1 MTSERI
7 TEWVPAWPNGTPTA
21 ASTSVSQGQRSIIEA
36 TVLDTFDRRLFRRG
50 QVCVLQRTGKG
61 RGELQLWAA
70 GAARARRSAI
80 WASTAM
86 PRFAWD
92 LDDTDLRSELT
103 PLIDVR
109 ALLPQCRL
117 RRAFLTIPDFPEAV
131 PDGVRLFRVRSTW
144 IPETGRPRLLAERL
158 AVCWD
163 APDDKLGR
171 HFVNELLER
180 GLIAPITEDIW
191 QAALA
196 AAGRLPPAEASGSYP
211 GLAPELRT
219 DVAARRVLAALFDLL
234 TTNESGIVGAVDS
247 EFLHDF
253 RVAVRRSR
261 VVLGQL
267 KGAFPERSVARHV
280 RDLAWLGEI
289 TGPVRD
295 LDVYLLHFEDL
306 QQQLPSELREDLV
319 PLRTLLAREAAAAHA
334 ALVRSLGSS
343 RYRRFKAEWPQ
354 WLARGAPRRP
364 TAPNALAPIAS
375 VAGRRIWTLYRRVAK
390 AAGTVDETTPS
401 ERIHELRK
409 SCKKLRY
416 LLEVVQPFHAKDRM
430 RRPIKALKLLQ
441 DHLGAFQDAEVQR
454 EYLRGWFAQLRQ
466 DGEISSPTLLAVG
479 MLFGRFEQLQAAR
492 RAEIPEALRHFAR
505 KEERARFKTLFKEQP
520 TAAVGTTGRTHRAP
534 ARTEK
539 EGETE

>member
-1 MTSERI
+1 MF
-7 TEWVPAWPNGTPTA
+7 
-21 ASTSVSQGQRSIIEA
+21 
-36 TVLDTFDRRLFRRG
+36 DTFDRRLFRRG
-50 QVCVLQRTGKG
+50 QVCVLQRTGAG
-61 RGELQLWAA
+61 HGQLQLWAA
-70 GAARARRSAI
+70 GAPRARRSAI
-80 WASTAM
+80 WLSAAM

-92 LDDTDLRSELT
+92 VDDADLRSELAAV
-103 PLIDVR
+103 IDVR

-117 RRAFLTIPDFPEAV
+117 RRVFLPVPDFPEAV
-131 PDGVRLFRVRSTW
+131 PEAVSLFRVRSTW
-144 IPETGRPRLLAERL
+144 LPDTGRRRLLGERL
-158 AVCWD
+158 VVRWAT
-163 APDDKLGR
+163 PDDKAGR
-171 HFVNELLER
+171 HFVSDLLER
-180 GLIAPITEDIW
+180 GLATPTTEDIW
-191 QAALA
+191 HAALA
-196 AAGRLPPAEASGSYP
+196 AAGRLVAAEASGSCP
-211 GLAPELRT
+211 GITPELRT
-219 DVAARRVLAALFDLL
+219 DVAARRVLAALFDVL
-234 TTNESGIVGAVDS
+234 TTNEAGIIGAVDS

-267 KGAFPERSVARHV
+267 KDVFPERSVARHV

-289 TGPVRD
+289 TGPARD

-306 QQQLPSELREDLV
+306 QQQLPSALREDLM

-334 ALVRSLGSS
+334 RLVKCLGSS
-343 RYRRFKAEWPQ
+343 RYRRFKAEWPR
-354 WLARGAPRRP
+354 WLARSAPRRP
-364 TAPNALAPIAS
+364 AAPNALAPIAS

-390 AAGTVDETTPS
+390 AAGTVDGETPS

-409 SCKKLRY
+409 NCKKLRY
-416 LLEVVQPFHAKDRM
+416 LLEVVQPFHDKDRM

-441 DHLGAFQDAEVQR
+441 DYLGAFQDAEVQR

-466 DGEISSPTLLAVG
+466 DGEISSPTLLVVG

-520 TAAVGTTGRTHRAP
+520 TTAVGTTGRTHPAP